1 MKEDSQTDK
10 PFGYN
15 GKILHVDLSKRS
27 WTIEEP
33 GVRWYRTYVGG
44 SSMASYYL
52 LKYLRPGTDP
62 LSADNVLVFA
72 CSVLTG
78 APLSGFNRFTVAA
91 KSPLSYGFGETEAGG
106 FWGPELKFAG
116 FDGIVVRGKADK
128 PVYLWIEQGKIEI
141 RDAAHLWGKDNWQTK
156 ELIREELDDKR
167 IRMVSIGQAGENLV
181 RFANVQHEMA
191 HFNGRTGM
199 GAVMGAKNLKAIA
212 VRGKQKMKMANPE
225 AVKEIGRWHNKRIK
239 SHPSN
244 VNLTK
249 FGTTFQVSI
258 LNHNGIL
265 PTHNFR
271 DGIFAGAQK
280 INETTYHETI
290 FHSTGTCYACSV
302 KCKREVSKEDG
313 KYLLDLRYGGPEY
326 ETLGT
331 LGSMCE
337 VDDLAAIARGN
348 QICGLT
354 GMDTVAAGCVVA
366 FAMECYE
373 KGILTKDDTDGRS
386 IAFGDADAM
395 IWLLEQMANKQGIG
409 EILANGVK
417 KAAEIIGNGSEH
429 YAFHIKGSE
438 LPAHDGRGKTGM
450 AMGYALSATGADHVE
465 CPHDTAFMG
474 NIDPLNPVGLL
485 DPVEPLKNDTNKV
498 RYFSVGQRVWG
509 INNCYGICNFCSV
522 PIHAMDFDHLVK
534 TIQAVTGWNTSLF
547 EIMKVSERSIT
558 MSRVINNRE
567 GFGPQD
573 DRVIRRWHEGFKEG
587 AHKDLPIDRDSFR
600 KAIDLYYQVCGWDSK
615 GKPTVGKLVDLN
627 LDWLLEEEVA

>member
-1 MKEDSQTDK
+1 MPEKKPSIK

-15 GKILHVDLSKRS
+15 GKILHVDLSNKT
-27 WTIEEP
+27 WHVEEP
-33 GVRWYRTYVGG
+33 SEKWYRTYVGG

-52 LKYLRPGTDP
+52 LKELKPGVDP
-62 LSADNVLVFA
+62 LSAENVLVFA

-91 KSPLSYGFGETEAGG
+91 KSPLSHGFGETEAGG
-106 FWGPELKFAG
+106 FWGPELKFSG
-116 FDGIVVRGKADK
+116 FDGIVIKGRADK
-128 PVYLWIEQGKIEI
+128 PVYLWINQGKVEI

-156 ELIREELDDKR
+156 EIIREEHGDKR

-212 VRGKQKMKMANPE
+212 VRGKGKMILADAEK
-225 AVKEIGRWHNKRIK
+225 VREIGRWHNERIK

-244 VNLTK
+244 INLTK
-249 FGTTFQVSI
+249 FGTTFQVSV
-258 LNHNGIL
+258 LNHTGML

-271 DGIFAGAQK
+271 DGVFAGAHK
-280 INETTYHETI
+280 INEVTYHDTI
-290 FHSTGTCYACSV
+290 FHSRGTCYACSV
-302 KCKREVSKEDG
+302 KCKREVSKDDG
-313 KYLLDLRYGGPEY
+313 KYLLDLRHGGPEY

-337 VDDLAAIARGN
+337 IDDLAAIAKGN

-373 KGILTKDDTDGRS
+373 KGILTKEDTGGKAIR
-386 IAFGDADAM
+386 FGNADAM
-395 IWLLEQMANKQGIG
+395 IWLLEQMAIRKGIG
-409 EILANGVK
+409 KTLSEGVK
-417 KAAEIIGNGSEH
+417 RAAEIIGNGADR

-438 LPAHDGRGKTGM
+438 LPAHDGRGKTAM

-465 CPHDTAFMG
+465 CPHDTAFAA
-474 NIDPLNPVGLL
+474 NISPLNPVGLL
-485 DPVEPLKNDTNKV
+485 DTVEPLINDYNKV
-498 RYFSVGQRVWG
+498 RYFSIGQRVWG

-534 TIQAVTGWNTSLF
+534 TVNAVTGWQTSLF

-558 MSRVINNRE
+558 MSRVFNNRE
-567 GFGPQD
+567 GFGPED

-587 AHKDLPIDRDSFR
+587 ALKDKPIDRDSFR
-600 KAIDLYYQVCGWDSK
+600 KVIDLYYEVSGWNAEGS
-615 GKPTVGKLVDLN
+615 PTTGKLIDLN
-627 LDWLLEEEVA
+627 LDWLIEEAV